1 LWIGTILTMDV
12 PERIGRYEIVAEI
25 GRGAMGSVFKAR
37 DPVVGRIVA
46 LKTIHSAALAGDQS
60 LEYRARFQREARA
73 SGVLAHPGI
82 VPVFDV
88 GEDEGAPFL
97 VMEFV
102 DGRTLADAMKKG
114 ERFSLDRVCDIGQ
127 QIAEALGYAHR
138 QGVIHRD
145 IKPANVLLTSREVY
159 GSERPRITDFG
170 IAKLAAS
177 EITTHGQLLGT
188 PSFMPPEQ
196 FTGTP
201 VDGRADLFSLGVI
214 LYSLATGEQ
223 PFAGETM
230 TAVSYKVVYTE
241 PIPPSKLN
249 PAVSP
254 RLQAAILKCLAKNPA
269 ERFQTGEEV
278 AQELQANRFNLGA
291 TANPAAPASPL
302 DADATLGPAQAG
314 VTTASL
320 PPGAVTT
327 HPSGTA
333 PIPNTAQTNPASATG
348 AGTGSGTGTGQK
360 RKPVP
365 VETVFALVLLA
376 IAGLGIA
383 IAGGWFT
390 FQHLLNLA
398 MHKHQQA
405 SAPITQPVQPVVT
418 IPQVNTTP
426 PPDQTQTNGAQTN
439 PAQTNGAQTS
449 GSPANGTQPATPAAG
464 APPAS
469 APGPTTGPAGK
480 APQPAPAKKT
490 AATPASPP
498 AKPSAG
504 KSKSSA
510 QATPPPAQSQAA
522 ANTGAAPT
530 PPASSQPAPSPAAA
544 AASSA
549 AASAAATAFNPRK
562 LDPNS
567 STKLKIELSKLPSGL
582 PVNVNMNRKPYL
594 SFVTGDKTDLENLY
608 VPAGVQEFRV
618 VIKSGGQEFDS
629 KGISGD
635 FKAKKKKTLRIE
647 LMQNGVSLPNA
658 TVPLPKDAQVFA
670 SFPFILGDVL

>member
-1 LWIGTILTMDV
+1 MDV

-145 IKPANVLLTSREVY
+145 IKPANVLLTSREIY

-249 PAVSP
+249 PAISP

-291 TANPAAPASPL
+291 TANPAAPPSPL
-302 DADATLGPAQAG
+302 DADATLGPAQAS
-314 VTTASL
+314 VTSASL
-320 PPGAVTT
+320 PPGVVTT
-327 HPSGTA
+327 HPSAIA
-333 PIPNTAQTNPASATG
+333 PIPNTAQTNPASVTG
-348 AGTGSGTGTGQK
+348 AGTGSGTGTGKK

-390 FQHLLNLA
+390 FQHLINVA
-398 MHKHQQA
+398 FHKHAQV
-405 SAPITQPVQPVVT
+405 SAPVSQPVQPVVT
-418 IPQVNTTP
+418 IPQVSTSEP
-426 PPDQTQTNGAQTN
+426 AGQSQTN
-439 PAQTNGAQTS
+439 PAQTNAAQTNGAQT
-449 GSPANGTQPATPAAG
+449 NGTQPATPAAG
-464 APPAS
+464 APSGS
-469 APGPTTGPAGK
+469 APGPANGPAGK
-480 APQPAPAKKT
+480 APQPAPAKTT

-510 QATPPPAQSQAA
+510 QATPPPPQSQAA

-530 PPASSQPAPSPAAA
+530 PPASSQPAPSPATA

-549 AASAAATAFNPRK
+549 AAANPAATAFNPRK

-582 PVNVNMNRKPYL
+582 PVNVNMNKKPYL